1 MIIKAHI
8 RAGSAT
14 YLLTVGGM
22 TVSRI
27 VGRSEFSM
35 VRTPDRI
42 SDGGH
47 YAKGLN
53 LSICTDIFDY
63 NYTFAKN
70 LQSLLI
76 LG

>member
-1 MIIKAHI
+1 MNLSCCKSYCAEVLGMRHKKTSSDDHKAHI

-14 YLLTVGGM
+14 YSLTVGGM

-47 YAKGLN
+47 MLRV
-53 LSICTDIFDY
+53 
-63 NYTFAKN
+63 
-70 LQSLLI
+70 
-76 LG
+76 